1 MSAIGG
7 SNAADDALVLQLFY
21 VFIYPTWILTQ
32 LLRDL
37 IQRNGRV
44 AFYHLNNIFSRTF
57 QRTFRRTFWRTF
69 RRTFLTT
76 FLTTITRGFGIN
88 NGEFQL
94 HL

>member
-32 LLRDL
+32 LLRNL
-37 IQRNGRV
+37 IQSNGRV

-57 QRTFRRTFWRTF
+57 QRTF